1 MPLFYKMTWSLCAG
15 AAHSLA
21 MRANKQP
28 KLNRLS
34 KSSNAMGKLGSAPV
48 DPALSLDKSH
58 EWLRRNLL
66 L

>member
-1 MPLFYKMTWSLCAG
+1 MPLFYRSLG
-15 AAHSLA
+15 AFAQAQRIHW
-21 MRANKQP
+21 RCGANKQP
-28 KLNRLS
+28 ELNRLS